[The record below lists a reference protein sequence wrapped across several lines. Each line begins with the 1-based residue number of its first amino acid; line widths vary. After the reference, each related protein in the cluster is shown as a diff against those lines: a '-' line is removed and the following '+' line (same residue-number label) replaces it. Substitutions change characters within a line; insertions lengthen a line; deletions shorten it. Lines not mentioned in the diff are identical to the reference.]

1 MKKNL
6 STVIM
11 IIAIVCF
18 MALAIAS
25 GSSDEPTRE
34 PSNNAGTQTPS
45 DTNDNQTQ
53 SNDDNQVESSDDNQ
67 SSSNDES
74 QDAVQDER
82 FSVGDTAT
90 FSNLKITAEEIILN
104 DTWKDDEWSFFE
116 PSEGKMFVAVK
127 FTIENISNDHQNIS
141 SILLFDAYADGVKLE
156 YSFGAAHGLEGT
168 LDGEIAAG
176 RRMVGYYGAEI
187 SENTKELELEVR
199 PNWLAN
205 SRSRAMFAFDITALG

>member
-34 PSNNAGTQTPS
+34 PSNNSGTQSPS

-53 SNDDNQVESSDDNQ
+53 SNDDQAESSDDNQ